1 MNFFKELSYE
11 EELIK
16 LRLTD
21 NLIKYYQENPE
32 KREEVVNKLKS
43 LRNKIVSDDEIRSFY
58 KENFLAWIEKNIK
71 RLENDKNLSLL
82 EFGIPFFTF
91 LLGFETRDK
100 LGNFLEKYN
109 REIAADVAQTIKE
122 ELGRKYGQ
130 RWKVRNLN
138 RKTLQKNG
146 L

>member
-130 RWKVRNLN
+130 R
-138 RKTLQKNG
+138 
-146 L
+146 